1 MQMII
6 NYKEIITGFLI
17 LWPILSWLHY
27 GLDNFN
33 LKRKTKVK
41 SYNINKWSFIWNII
55 YNLMICKKCLSFWII
70 LGVTGNFITASAV
83 SLLMFFIEGIE
94 NQKTKL

>member
-6 NYKEIITGFLI
+6 NYRQIIVMFLI
-17 LWPILSWLHY
+17 LWPILSWLQY
-27 GLDNFN
+27 MIDN
-33 LKRKTKVK
+33 LRWKKKVK
-41 SYNINKWSFIWNII
+41 VRSHNISKWSFIWNII

-70 LGVTGNFITASAV
+70 LGVTGNFLTASAV
-83 SLLMFFIEGIE
+83 SLIMFFIETIE